1 MEMDSR
7 LNEIDW
13 NYRES
18 VARRERE
25 RAERDRRAAAAQ
37 LFLVRFVALMQLVFS
52 ILFLI
57 GYSAIYFVENID
69 TITNPTDRIFF
80 TVGFVIAE
88 VCGWAYTLLFPRYFS
103 NLE

>member
-13 NYRES
+13 SYRES

-37 LFLVRFVALMQLVFS
+37 LFLMRFVALTQLVFS

-57 GYSAIYFVENID
+57 GYSAVYFVENVG
-69 TITNPTDRIFF
+69 TITSLTDRIVF
-80 TVGFVIAE
+80 TIGFVIAE
-88 VCGWAYTLLFPRYFS
+88 GCGWTYTLLFPRYFS

>member
-1 MEMDSR
+1 MEMNSR
-7 LNEIDW
+7 LNDIDW

-52 ILFLI
+52 IFFLI
-57 GYSAIYFVENID
+57 GYSAIYFVENAG
-69 TITNPTDRIFF
+69 TIANPTDRIFF

-88 VCGWAYTLLFPRYFS
+88 ACGWTYTLLFPRYFS
-103 NLE
+103 SLE